1 MKIQLY
7 LYKIGEKTISSK
19 LNILMSRNDELKV
32 KYSAL
37 HIILFKKYPL
47 LYKHY
52 GKTAPMC
59 TYRIDTVYMLVHVIL
74 TRTS

>member
-1 MKIQLY
+1 M
-7 LYKIGEKTISSK
+7 
-19 LNILMSRNDELKV
+19 NRNDELKV

-59 TYRIDTVYMLVHVIL
+59 TLPHRHCLYVSPCNSHENLMTYATLI
-74 TRTS
+74 